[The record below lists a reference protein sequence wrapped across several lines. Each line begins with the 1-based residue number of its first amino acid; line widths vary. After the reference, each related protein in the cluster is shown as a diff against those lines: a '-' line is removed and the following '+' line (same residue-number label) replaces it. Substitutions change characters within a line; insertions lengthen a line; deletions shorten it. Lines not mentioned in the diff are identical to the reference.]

1 MKKRRYE
8 TLAYQ
13 EKQLPNFISD
23 NEERLR
29 LDEMD
34 KRDKYIRDEGLFE
47 IVSKNLS
54 ESDITVYAHLF
65 NYLEHGNSLLKK

>member
-1 MKKRRYE
+1 
-8 TLAYQ
+8 
-13 EKQLPNFISD
+13 
-23 NEERLR
+23 
-29 LDEMD
+29 MD